1 MSPIGRSDASTAGCA
16 DRPIPLTAAD
26 AIRLRECLAGEGVA
40 VIPTDTVYGLACDPL
55 SEVAVGRLYELKGRP
70 PVKPSAVMFFALD
83 PALDALP
90 GLGPRT
96 RAALT
101 ALLPGPVTLLLPNP
115 DGRFS
120 LACNP
125 ERALDGARIG
135 HPKGPIEPALGL
147 RVPLLDRP
155 LAALA
160 DVTAPVLQSSAN
172 LSGGPDP
179 RRLSDVPLKL
189 REGADLVLDGGEL
202 PGTTST
208 VIDLTEYEQTGA
220 WRIVREGPI
229 AASAVRSLLE

>member
-40 VIPTDTVYGLACDPL
+40 VIPTDTVYGLACNPL
-55 SEVAVGRLYELKGRP
+55 SEAAVGRLYELKGRP
-70 PVKPSAVMFFALD
+70 PVKPSALMFFALD

-115 DGRFS
+115 DGRFP
-120 LACNP
+120 LACDP
-125 ERALDGARIG
+125 AGDGTG
-135 HPKGPIEPALGL
+135 VLGL
-147 RVPLLDRP
+147 RVPLLHES
-155 LAALA
+155 LSALA
-160 DVTAPVLQSSAN
+160 LIGNPAMQSSAN

-189 REGADLVLDGGEL
+189 REGADVVLDGGEL
-202 PGTTST
+202 PGTAST
-208 VIDLTEYEQTGA
+208 VIDLTEYERTGA
-220 WRIVREGPI
+220 WQIVREGPI
-229 AASAVRSLLE
+229 AAPAIRRVLE